1 MSAEDAS
8 VERLT
13 NLTFALLGAESP
25 RSYEWVHA
33 HVDGYDRDLSEA
45 TFHKKLTRDV
55 ASLRRAGV
63 PARMEGGTV
72 WVNKDTYELPP
83 IEFTE
88 SEAAVLGLAGDLGQQ
103 GSLGAFARS
112 GWTKL
117 AASGATRT
125 FDDGPLTSVDN
136 DVLRVP
142 AETVQ
147 AVTACVRNQQRM
159 SFKYQPTP
167 TAEKQ
172 RRVMDPWGIVALNNR
187 AYVVGWD
194 VERQAERSFRALRVT
209 DVKRLR
215 TDEFVPATRPLQEV
229 VEDSLRGPLVNAT
242 VKVSEGKAHEL
253 VDKGTRNGD
262 TVTFTDVERD
272 WFVRTA
278 ASFAP
283 DAVVIEPE
291 DVRADVIAL
300 LKKAEGSHG

>member
-1 MSAEDAS
+1 MSADDAS

-25 RSYEWVHA
+25 RSYEWVRA
-33 HVDGYDRDLSEA
+33 HVDGYDRDQSEA
-45 TFHKKLTRDV
+45 SFHKKLTRDIS
-55 ASLRRAGV
+55 SLRRTGV
-63 PARMEGGTV
+63 PARMEGGKV
-72 WVNKDTYELPP
+72 WVNKDSYELPP
-83 IEFTE
+83 IEFTDA
-88 SEAAVLGLAGDLGQQ
+88 EAAVLGLAGDLGQQ

-117 AASGATRT
+117 AASGATRS

-142 AETVQ
+142 AEVVQ
-147 AVTACVRNQQRM
+147 AVTACIRNHQRM
-159 SFKYQPTP
+159 SFSYQPTP

-194 VERQAERSFRALRVT
+194 VEREAERSFRALRVT
-209 DVKRLR
+209 DVKRIR
-215 TDEFVPATRPLQEV
+215 TTEFVPASRPLQEV
-229 VEDSLRGPLVNAT
+229 VEDSLRGPLIDAT
-242 VKVSEGKAHEL
+242 LIVPVGKAHEL
-253 VDKGTRNGD
+253 SEQGTRDGE
-262 TVTFTDVERD
+262 TVTYTNVERD
-272 WFVRTA
+272 WLVRTA

-283 DAVVIEPE
+283 DAVVLEPD

-300 LKKAEGSHG
+300 LQKAGGTHG